1 MSKRNVRA
9 QAAWVIEQVI
19 DKGQSLAT
27 CLPQAQS
34 QLSNPKDKGLL
45 AEICYGVMRQLPVL
59 DSQVLDCLEKPLKG
73 KKRII
78 HCLLLAGLY
87 QLKHMRV
94 KQHAAVTETVEA
106 TRQLKASGMSGLV
119 NGIMRRCCRE
129 LDSLLAAQFD
139 DDARTHLHSRW
150 FIERVKAAYPDQ
162 WQQILHANNQHP
174 PLWLRNSVRHQS
186 RETYLA
192 QLAEQGID
200 AVAGD
205 SDNALRLL
213 KATDVTKLPG
223 FAEGGLSVQDQ
234 SAQWAAYLLD
244 PQPGERILDACA
256 APGGK
261 TCHLQEQQPELQH
274 LVALDIDDRRLARVQ
289 QNLDRLGQQAQ
300 LVAGDAADPQAWWDG
315 IPFDRILLDAPCS
328 ATGVIRRN
336 PDSKWLRRNDDI
348 DALAQLQ
355 QRILH
360 ANWRMLKPG
369 GTLVYATC
377 SILPEEN
384 VNQIKT
390 FLQQVPDAMLLSIN
404 PDDSQEKPGW
414 QLLPQ
419 VEGGDGFYYARL
431 KKKQ

>member
-1 MSKRNVRA
+1 MSKRNTRA

-27 CLPQAQS
+27 CLPQAQ
-34 QLSNPKDKGLL
+34 QHLANPKDKGLL

-59 DSQVLDCLEKPLKG
+59 DTQVLACLDNPLKG

-106 TRQLKASGMSGLV
+106 TRQLKAGGLSGLV
-119 NGIMRRCCRE
+119 NGVMRRFCRE
-129 LDSLLAAQFD
+129 LEQVQQQRFD
-139 DDARTHLHSRW
+139 DDSRTYLHSRW
-150 FIERVKAAYPDQ
+150 FIERVRHAYPQ
-162 WQQILHANNQHP
+162 GWQQILEANNQHP
-174 PLWLRNSVRHQS
+174 PLWLRNNASQQTRATFLDAL
-186 RETYLA
+186 EEL
-192 QLAEQGID
+192 GID
-200 AVAGD
+200 AVAGQ
-205 SDNALRLL
+205 SPNALRL
-213 KATDVTKLPG
+213 TQGMDVTKLPG
-223 FAEGGLSVQDQ
+223 FDQGSVSVQDH
-234 SAQWAAYLLD
+234 SAQWSAYLLD
-244 PQPGERILDACA
+244 PRPGERVLDACA

-261 TCHLQEQQPELQH
+261 TCHLMEYQPQLDEV
-274 LVALDIDDRRLARVQ
+274 VALDIDQNRLERVQ
-289 QNLDRLGQQAQ
+289 QNLDRLGLTAT
-300 LVAGDAADPQAWWDG
+300 LVAGDGADPDTWWDG
-315 IPFDRILLDAPCS
+315 QQFDRILLDAPCS

-336 PDSKWLRRNDDI
+336 PDSKWLRRESDI
-348 DALAQLQ
+348 DTLAQLQ

-360 ANWRMLKPG
+360 ACWKMLKPG

-404 PDDSQEKPGW
+404 PEDTSDQPGW
-414 QLLPQ
+414 QLLPRPD
-419 VEGGDGFYYARL
+419 GGDGFYYARMT
-431 KKKQ
+431 KKH